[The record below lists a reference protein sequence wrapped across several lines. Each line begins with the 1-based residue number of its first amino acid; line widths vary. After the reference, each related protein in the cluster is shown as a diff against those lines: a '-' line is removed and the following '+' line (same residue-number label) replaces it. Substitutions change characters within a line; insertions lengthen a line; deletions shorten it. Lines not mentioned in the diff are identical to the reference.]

1 MRYIGIDWGEKRIG
15 LAIGDEKTGMVIPFG
30 VVSDIN
36 EVVKVI
42 KDEDIDKIVI
52 GKPISLN
59 NKELFM
65 FKKVEKFSDLLEKN
79 TKKEIIM
86 HDERLSSKAADNL
99 PGDKKNKA
107 LRDAIAA
114 MLILESFLQTKL
126 NS

>member
-1 MRYIGIDWGEKRIG
+1 
-15 LAIGDEKTGMVIPFG
+15 MVIPFG